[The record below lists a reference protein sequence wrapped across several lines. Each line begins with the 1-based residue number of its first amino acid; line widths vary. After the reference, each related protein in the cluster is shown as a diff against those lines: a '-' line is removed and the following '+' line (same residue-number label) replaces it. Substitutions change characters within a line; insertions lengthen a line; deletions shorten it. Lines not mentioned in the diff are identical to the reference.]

1 MSSSVSAL
9 SLADKDAVNNHVHIQ
24 VTDKNGDRLYEHQI
38 STSLSRSEPSDVRK
52 WCWESLP
59 LRVIFERVLQIKD
72 RWLCEDLHLVIQD
85 HSFDYSYGPISLFGP
100 TCYGSLPEC
109 RDEMRLHKVVD
120 RALTPDNEI
129 NDGFILT
136 MTAVRR
142 VRGACA

>member
-1 MSSSVSAL
+1 MSSSERAP
-9 SLADKDAVNNHVHIQ
+9 SLADEDAVKRHVRVQ
-24 VTDKNGDRLYEHQI
+24 VMDIDGERLCEYQI
-38 STSLSRSEPSDVRK
+38 STSLSRSYMRK

-72 RWLCEDLHLVIQD
+72 QWRSKDLRLVIQD
-85 HSFDYSYGPISLFGP
+85 RSFDRYYGPISLFGP
-100 TCYGSLPEC
+100 TSYGSLPEQ

-120 RALTPDNEI
+120 KALKPDKEI